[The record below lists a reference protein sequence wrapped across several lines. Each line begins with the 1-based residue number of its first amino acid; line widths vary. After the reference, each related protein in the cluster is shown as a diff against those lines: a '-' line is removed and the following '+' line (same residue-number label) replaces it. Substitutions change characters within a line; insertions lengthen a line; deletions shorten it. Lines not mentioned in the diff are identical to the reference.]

1 MIKVLNYT
9 IDIFLIGYTLYFFLF
24 VLLGLKTKKNN
35 KFKEPENRFAVV
47 IPAHNEEK
55 VIEKLIKNIKKIKYP
70 KELYDIYVVA
80 DNCSD
85 NTAEKARNLGVNV
98 FIRYNNKK
106 KGKGYALKYA
116 FNKLGFI
123 SGNTDYDAAVVF
135 DADNLV
141 KDNFLQAMNTRLL
154 NGEKII
160 QSYIDS
166 KNPSDNWVTATFSMM
181 FWINDRFN
189 LLSRYNVGLSSVLM
203 GTGMCI
209 SKESLKKT
217 GWDTVTLTEDLEY
230 SIQALLKDTKT
241 TFARET
247 KIYDEKPLSFFASC
261 RQRLRW
267 GRGQLSVLFKYIP
280 KMLKQ
285 GILERK
291 IIKIDSAM
299 RLIQQPFLMTYFVVT
314 IFRLI
319 FPETFHS
326 PVFNF
331 AIENIKT
338 LGFVLPVM
346 PFIIPSSVYF
356 LDDISFKS
364 FKYVILFP
372 VFMYSWV
379 LILYYALFTI
389 NDKSWLPTKHF
400 RNLSREDLQENLN

>member
-1 MIKVLNYT
+1 MINIMNIV
-9 IDIFLIGYTLYFFLF
+9 IDIFLIGYTLYFLLF
-24 VLLGLKTKKNN
+24 VILGLKTKKNT
-35 KFKEPENRFAVV
+35 KFKNPESKFAVI

-55 VIEKLIKNIKKIKYP
+55 VIDKLIESVKNIDYP
-70 KELYDIYVVA
+70 KDLYDIYVIA

-85 NTAEKARNLGVNV
+85 DTAQKVKNLKVNV
-98 FIRYNNKK
+98 YERFNDYK
-106 KGKGYALKYA
+106 KGKGYALRYG
-116 FNKLGFI
+116 FQRLGFI
-123 SGNTDYDAAVVF
+123 NGSSNYDAAVVF

-141 KDNFLQAMNTRLL
+141 KDNFLKAMNTRLL

-181 FWINDRFN
+181 FWINDRYN

-209 SKESLKKT
+209 SSDSLNKI

-247 KIYDEKPLSFFASC
+247 KIFDEKPLSFYASV

-280 KMLKQ
+280 RMLWD
-285 GILERK
+285 GIKELN
-291 IIKIDSAM
+291 IVKIDSAM
-299 RLIQQPFLMTYFVVT
+299 RLIQQPFLMTYFIVT
-314 IFRLI
+314 ILRFI

-326 PVFNF
+326 PLFNL
-331 AIENIKT
+331 AISNVKT
-338 LGFVLPVM
+338 LGFLLPLA
-346 PFIIPSSVYF
+346 PFLIPSSVF
-356 LDDISFKS
+356 FIDDISFKS
-364 FKYVILFP
+364 FKYVLLFP
-372 VFMYSWV
+372 IFMYSWV
-379 LILYYALFTI
+379 LILYYALFTLD
-389 NDKSWLPTKHF
+389 NKKWLPTKHF
-400 RNLSREDLQENLN
+400 RNLSEEDLQKDLN